1 MFKRLMMLLIVG
13 LLVVACGDT
22 GQTSGDAQSAQT
34 LLPNIVGYN
43 TTNADGFLDSVTT
56 AVGAAGL
63 GTGNPAVVAA
73 SAKTEQMLQ
82 CMQDRGAVASNFYVE
97 QGVSSGNIIPMSGM
111 VVVVNQDRV
120 AENFVQC
127 LLGGQEQDTF
137 GAQAAAIEPC
147 ANAGTFQ
154 FQGDTVSYL
163 YAGTHPAL
171 CEIFQGHFNSII
183 ANNS

>member
-1 MFKRLMMLLIVG
+1 MFKRLIILLIAG
-13 LLVVACGDT
+13 LVVVACGDT
-22 GQTSGDAQSAQT
+22 GQTSSDAQSAQT

-43 TTNADGFLDSVTT
+43 TTNADGFVDSLLT
-56 AVGAAGL
+56 AAGAAGL
-63 GTGNPAVVAA
+63 GSGNVAVTAA

-97 QGVSSGNIIPMSGM
+97 QGVSAGNVIPMSGM

-120 AENFVQC
+120 AENFVNC
-127 LLGGQEQDTF
+127 LLGGQQDGIT
-137 GAQAAAIEPC
+137 AQAAVIEPC

-163 YAGTHPAL
+163 YASTHPAL
-171 CEIFQGHFNSII
+171 CAIFQGHFDSII